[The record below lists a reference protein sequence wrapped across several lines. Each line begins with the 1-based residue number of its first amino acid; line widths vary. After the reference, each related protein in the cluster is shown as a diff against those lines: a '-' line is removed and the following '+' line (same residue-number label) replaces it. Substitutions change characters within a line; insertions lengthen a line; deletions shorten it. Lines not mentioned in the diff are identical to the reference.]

1 MKKWKVI
8 YWIVV
13 GIVIVLFY
21 VPAFSVVLSNPNLS
35 ELGLAICR
43 LLVSIGSII
52 WLLATI
58 LVGFISLIARSVH
71 NIKKCDDEIFEEI
84 DKYRRRWG
92 ERNDHYIMY
101 IQKINFLYRENGEVE
116 KLVQNKALDR
126 LYKRMDF
133 LNVQNNLYEVLMS
146 AISSL
151 GISVL
156 ASILCTITMKKNEF
170 LVGVVLVLTVLSFFV
185 VILYRYNEKGQMGSF
200 DHFIYEYEK
209 KLLME
214 KIEKLERSLTVDEEE
229 IDILETKH
237 IIINALIDKISK
249 KKSKKN
255 KKQLEADIETVEA
268 LNLYVKDYNKYV
280 KREITVNGKTCYLLY
295 EKQVEKDKNKTSVP
309 EFANKAYKSLNEIL
323 KKYKL
328 M

>member
-21 VPAFSVVLSNPNLS
+21 VPAFSVVLMNPNLS

-43 LLVSIGSII
+43 LFVSIGSII

-58 LVGFISLIARSVH
+58 LVGFISLITRSVH

-116 KLVQNKALDR
+116 KLVLNKEIDR
-126 LYKRMDF
+126 LYKRYDF
-133 LNVQNNLYEVLMS
+133 LDVQNNLYEVLMT
-146 AISSL
+146 AMSSM

-156 ASILCTITMKKNEF
+156 ASILCTITQDENEF
-170 LVGVVLVLTVLSFFV
+170 VIGVVLVLTVLSFFV
-185 VILYRYNEKGQMGSF
+185 IILYRYNEKGQMGSF
-200 DHFIYEYEK
+200 DHCIYEYEK

-255 KKQLEADIETVEA
+255 KKQMEVDIETVEA

-280 KREITVNGKTCYLLY
+280 KQEITVNGKTCYLLY
-295 EKQVEKDKNKTSVP
+295 EKQVEKDENKTSVP
-309 EFANKAYKSLNEIL
+309 EFANEAYKSLNEIL

-328 M
+328 I